1 MSEQRSDQA
10 GEAEL
15 RESAERLLDL
25 HRRAGNVPEGQQ
37 ANEAE
42 VVDGIIDLLVTSGLT
57 DRTRVRREADRV
69 DIRTDDLIIE
79 VKKRI
84 GIGTQPDSEHV
95 AQLDR
100 YLRRARESSEQ
111 VRLGILT
118 DGKYWLLRTPKGG
131 KVRTLLRDTFELHAD
146 VGVNDLV
153 AWLRDVTQA
162 LPSQN
167 QVPEPPA
174 IETAFGKSISAKVFV
189 DDLAQL
195 YDEHCDNPTVTVK
208 RDLWHNL
215 LAAALGEVVNDET
228 DLGRLFVRHTY
239 LSMIVS
245 LAVQAAFG
253 IDITSAAA
261 NRPTELINGDIFIQE
276 IGIRGVIESDFF
288 GWPVETET
296 GCEWIAGLAL
306 RVAGF
311 DWDKAEYDFAR
322 VLYQTV
328 IRAEDRK
335 RLGEYY
341 TPDWLATAIVQE
353 VVDDPLKQRVLDPAC
368 GSGTFLRAA
377 IIHYISKAESAGL
390 SASKILTELREKITG
405 IDTHPVAVHLARAT
419 WVMAAKKVISQV
431 EASSL
436 TVPVYLGD
444 SLQLH
449 SDPGSLF
456 GDDNVT
462 IEVRPAHVDGSHKF
476 LHFPKTLVARG
487 DWFDGLMLKAA
498 GNIEA
503 GMDPM
508 ISLDEAGTLKDSER
522 TTLKKTLGSMIEL
535 HAEGRDHIW
544 AYYTRNLVRPVWLS
558 TDEGQVDRIVGNP
571 PWLTYSQTEST
582 IRSELERQSKSEYGI
597 WAGRQY
603 APHQDVAGLFFTRSL
618 DLYLKDGGQAGMVL
632 PHSALGAGQYE
643 KWRSGSWGGIVAD
656 LSAEPWDLERIEP
669 NTFFPV
675 PACVAFARKGGS
687 SPRCLPPT
695 AQRWLG
701 PEGGPNPKEWITL
714 VAFGEYI
721 SPYSERAR
729 QGATIVPRLLFFV
742 DATESPIALVKGI
755 LKVQP
760 VRSANEKEPWKSLD
774 PFQLY
779 GPMDDAHVH
788 RVHLGSTVAPF
799 VMLEAL
805 SAVLPLRR
813 GEKTP
818 SWPGGKTA
826 MAGVDPVRLGERMR
840 SRWRDM
846 SSLWDAH
853 KKPTNKL
860 TLIDRLDY
868 HKGLS
873 SQLGDHPIRLVYTTS
888 GRPTAAILT
897 DDDAF
902 LDHKLFW
909 LPCPTLA
916 EAFYLVAVI
925 NSKTLYRLVEPF
937 MSKGQMGPRDL
948 HKHLWR
954 LPIVVYDPDNPVHRT
969 LADLGSAAADQA
981 GEVLAEV
988 KRARAAAGKKTTVNV
1003 ARKAIRAWLDDSEVG
1018 RDIETHVE
1026 ALLSG

>member
-1 MSEQRSDQA
+1 M
-10 GEAEL
+10 
-15 RESAERLLDL
+15 
-25 HRRAGNVPEGQQ
+25 
-37 ANEAE
+37 
-42 VVDGIIDLLVTSGLT
+42 
-57 DRTRVRREADRV
+57 
-69 DIRTDDLIIE
+69 
-79 VKKRI
+79 
-84 GIGTQPDSEHV
+84 
-95 AQLDR
+95 
-100 YLRRARESSEQ
+100 
-111 VRLGILT
+111 
-118 DGKYWLLRTPKGG
+118 
-131 KVRTLLRDTFELHAD
+131 
-146 VGVNDLV
+146 

-167 QVPEPPA
+167 QIPEPTA
-174 IETAFGKSISAKVFV
+174 IEAAFGNSISAKVFI
-189 DDLAQL
+189 DDLTQL
-195 YDEHCDNPTVTVK
+195 YNEHRDDPTVTVK

-215 LAAALGEVVNDET
+215 LAAALGEVVNDES

-253 IDITSAAA
+253 IDIKSEAA
-261 NRPTELINGDIFIQE
+261 NRPTELINGDIFSQE
-276 IGIRGVIESDFF
+276 IGVRGVIESDFF

-296 GCEWIAGLAL
+296 GCEWITGLAF

-311 DWDKAEYDFAR
+311 DWDEAGYDFAR

-341 TPDWLATAIVQE
+341 TPDWLATAIVE
-353 VVDDPLKQRVLDPAC
+353 KVVDEPLKQRVLDPAC

-377 IIHYISKAESAGL
+377 ITHYISKAETAGL
-390 SASKILTELREKITG
+390 SASKILAELRKKVTG

-419 WVMAAKKVISQV
+419 WVMAAKKIISQV

-444 SLQLH
+444 SLQLY

-476 LHFPKTLVARG
+476 LHFPKTLVSRG
-487 DWFDGLMLKAA
+487 DWFDGVMLKAA

-503 GMDPM
+503 GMDPTV
-508 ISLDEAGTLKDSER
+508 SLDDAGILKDSER
-522 TTLKKTLGSMIEL
+522 TTLKKTLGSMLEL

-582 IRSELERQSKSEYGI
+582 IRSELERKSKSEYGI

-603 APHQDVAGLFFTRSL
+603 APHQDVAGLFYTRSL
-618 DLYLKDGGQAGMVL
+618 DLYLKDEGRAGMVL

-656 LSAEPWDLERIEP
+656 LSTEPWDLERIEP

-675 PACVAFARKGGS
+675 PACVAFAGKGGS
-687 SPRCLPPT
+687 SPKCLPRT

-701 PEGGPNPKEWITL
+701 PEGGPNTKERITM
-714 VAFGEYI
+714 VAYGEYI
-721 SPYSERAR
+721 SPYNERAR

-742 DATESPIALVKGI
+742 DATESTIALTKGI
-755 LKVQP
+755 LKIKP
-760 VRSANEKEPWKSLD
+760 ARSANEKEPWKSLD

-779 GPMDDAHVH
+779 GPMDDDHVH

-799 VMLEAL
+799 VLLEAL

-826 MAGVDPVRLGERMR
+826 MAGVDPTRLGDRMR

-860 TLIDRLDY
+860 SLIEQLDY
-868 HKGLS
+868 RNKLS
-873 SQLGDHPIRLVYTTS
+873 SQLGGHPIRLIYTTS
-888 GRPTAAILT
+888 GRPTAALLIDSSTIIDTSLYLIT
-897 DDDAF
+897 CD
-902 LDHKLFW
+902 
-909 LPCPTLA
+909 TLA
-916 EAFYLVAVI
+916 EAYYLSAII
-925 NSKTLYRLVEPF
+925 NSKGMYEAVEP
-937 MSKGQMGPRDL
+937 MMAKGQFGSRHL

-954 LPIVVYDPDNPVHRT
+954 LPIGVYDSDNPVHRT

-981 GEVLAEV
+981 AEVLAEV
-988 KRARAAAGKKTTVNV
+988 KQAQAAAGKKMTVSM

-1018 RDIETHVE
+1018 RTIETHVE

>member
-1 MSEQRSDQA
+1 M
-10 GEAEL
+10 
-15 RESAERLLDL
+15 
-25 HRRAGNVPEGQQ
+25 
-37 ANEAE
+37 
-42 VVDGIIDLLVTSGLT
+42 
-57 DRTRVRREADRV
+57 
-69 DIRTDDLIIE
+69 
-79 VKKRI
+79 
-84 GIGTQPDSEHV
+84 
-95 AQLDR
+95 
-100 YLRRARESSEQ
+100 
-111 VRLGILT
+111 RLGILT

-131 KVRTLLRDTFELHAD
+131 EVRTLLPNTFELYAD

-153 AWLRDVTQA
+153 AWLQDVTQA
-162 LPSQN
+162 LPSRN

-174 IETAFGKSISAKVFV
+174 IEAAFGKSISARVFV

-341 TPDWLATAIVQE
+341 TPDWLATAIVEE

-377 IIHYISKAESAGL
+377 IIHYISKAESADL
-390 SASKILTELREKITG
+390 SASKVLTELREKITG

-419 WVMAAKKVISQV
+419 WVMAAKKIISQV

-508 ISLDEAGTLKDSER
+508 ISLDEAGTLEDSER

-603 APHQDVAGLFFTRSL
+603 G
-618 DLYLKDGGQAGMVL
+618 
-632 PHSALGAGQYE
+632 
-643 KWRSGSWGGIVAD
+643 
-656 LSAEPWDLERIEP
+656 
-669 NTFFPV
+669 
-675 PACVAFARKGGS
+675 
-687 SPRCLPPT
+687 
-695 AQRWLG
+695 
-701 PEGGPNPKEWITL
+701 
-714 VAFGEYI
+714 
-721 SPYSERAR
+721 
-729 QGATIVPRLLFFV
+729 
-742 DATESPIALVKGI
+742 
-755 LKVQP
+755 
-760 VRSANEKEPWKSLD
+760 
-774 PFQLY
+774 
-779 GPMDDAHVH
+779 
-788 RVHLGSTVAPF
+788 
-799 VMLEAL
+799 
-805 SAVLPLRR
+805 
-813 GEKTP
+813 
-818 SWPGGKTA
+818 
-826 MAGVDPVRLGERMR
+826 
-840 SRWRDM
+840 
-846 SSLWDAH
+846 
-853 KKPTNKL
+853 
-860 TLIDRLDY
+860 
-868 HKGLS
+868 
-873 SQLGDHPIRLVYTTS
+873 
-888 GRPTAAILT
+888 
-897 DDDAF
+897 
-902 LDHKLFW
+902 
-909 LPCPTLA
+909 
-916 EAFYLVAVI
+916 
-925 NSKTLYRLVEPF
+925 
-937 MSKGQMGPRDL
+937 
-948 HKHLWR
+948 
-954 LPIVVYDPDNPVHRT
+954 
-969 LADLGSAAADQA
+969 
-981 GEVLAEV
+981 
-988 KRARAAAGKKTTVNV
+988 
-1003 ARKAIRAWLDDSEVG
+1003 
-1018 RDIETHVE
+1018 
-1026 ALLSG
+1026 

>member
-1 MSEQRSDQA
+1 M
-10 GEAEL
+10 
-15 RESAERLLDL
+15 
-25 HRRAGNVPEGQQ
+25 
-37 ANEAE
+37 
-42 VVDGIIDLLVTSGLT
+42 
-57 DRTRVRREADRV
+57 
-69 DIRTDDLIIE
+69 
-79 VKKRI
+79 
-84 GIGTQPDSEHV
+84 
-95 AQLDR
+95 
-100 YLRRARESSEQ
+100 
-111 VRLGILT
+111 RLGILT
-118 DGKYWLLRTPKGG
+118 DGKHWLLRTPKSE
-131 KVRTLLRDTFELHAD
+131 KIRTLLPDTFELYAD
-146 VGVNDLV
+146 TGVSDLV

-162 LPSQN
+162 MPNQN
-167 QVPEPPA
+167 QAPEPPA
-174 IETAFGKSISAKVFV
+174 IKAAFGTSISAKAFI

-195 YDEHCDNPTVTVK
+195 YDEHCDDPTVAVK

-215 LAAALGEVVNDET
+215 LAAALGEVVNNES

-253 IDITSAAA
+253 IDIRSAAA
-261 NRPTELINGDIFIQE
+261 NRPSELINGDIFIRE

-311 DWDKAEYDFAR
+311 DWDKAGYDFAR

-341 TPDWLATAIVQE
+341 TPDWLATAIVEE

-377 IIHYISKAESAGL
+377 INHYISTAEISGL
-390 SASKILTELREKITG
+390 SSSKILTELREKITG

-419 WVMAAKKVISQV
+419 WVMAAKKIISQV
-431 EASSL
+431 ETSSL

-444 SLQLH
+444 SLQLY
-449 SDPGSLF
+449 SDPRSLF

-462 IEVRPAHVDGSHKF
+462 IEVKPTQVDGSHKF
-476 LHFPKTLVARG
+476 LHFPKVLVARG

-503 GMDPM
+503 GMDPTV
-508 ISLDEAGTLKDSER
+508 SLDEAEILEGNER
-522 TTLKKTLGSMIEL
+522 TTLKRTLESMVEL

-558 TDEGQVDRIVGNP
+558 TDEGRVDRIVGNP

-603 APHQDVAGLFFTRSL
+603 APHQDVAGLFYTRSL
-618 DLYLKDGGQAGMVL
+618 DLYLKDGGRAGMVL

-669 NTFFPV
+669 NAFFPV
-675 PACVAFARKGGS
+675 PACVAFASKGGTL
-687 SPRCLPPT
+687 PKCLPQT

-701 PEGGPNPKEWITL
+701 PEGGPNSKERINL

-721 SPYSERAR
+721 SPYNKRAR

-742 DATESPIALVKGI
+742 DVTESTIALTKGI
-755 LKVQP
+755 VKVKP

-774 PFQLY
+774 PFELY
-779 GPMDDAHVH
+779 GPMDDDHIH
-788 RVHLGSTVAPF
+788 RVHLGHTVAPF
-799 VMLEAL
+799 VPLEAL
-805 SAVLPLRR
+805 SAVLPLRQ
-813 GEKTP
+813 GEKTA

-826 MAGVDPVRLGERMR
+826 LAGVDPARLGYRMR

-860 TLIDRLDY
+860 SLIEQLDY
-868 HKGLS
+868 RKKLS
-873 SQLGDHPIRLVYTTS
+873 SQLSDHPIRLVYTTS
-888 GRPTAAILT
+888 GRPTAALLIDSSTIIDNSLYLIT
-897 DDDAF
+897 CD
-902 LDHKLFW
+902 
-909 LPCPTLA
+909 TLA
-916 EAFYLVAVI
+916 EAYYLSAII
-925 NSKTLYRLVEPF
+925 NSNAMYKAVEP
-937 MSKGQMGPRDL
+937 MMAKGQFGNRHL

-954 LPIVVYDPDNPVHRT
+954 LPIDIYDSENSIHRT
-969 LADLGSAAADQA
+969 LANLGSTAADHA
-981 GEVLAEV
+981 AEVLAEA
-988 KRARAAAGKKTTVNV
+988 KQARVAAGKKMTVGV
-1003 ARKAIRAWLDDSEVG
+1003 VRKVIRAWLDESDVG
-1018 RDIETHVE
+1018 RAIEANVE
-1026 ALLSG
+1026 ELLSS

>member
-1 MSEQRSDQA
+1 MLTVAEQRSGQA

-42 VVDGIIDLLVTSGLT
+42 VVDGIIDLLVTAGLV

-84 GIGTQPDSEHV
+84 GIGIQPNSGHV
-95 AQLDR
+95 AQLDG
-100 YLRRARESSEQ
+100 YLSQARQSNDPE
-111 VRLGILT
+111 RLGILT
-118 DGKYWLLRTPKGG
+118 DGKYWVLRQPGIEE
-131 KVRTLLRDTFELHAD
+131 VRTHHPYAFSLNSSA
-146 VGVNDLV
+146 GVNDLV

-162 LPSQN
+162 LPSLN
-167 QVPEPPA
+167 QIPGPTA
-174 IETAFGKSISAKVFV
+174 IEAAFGNSISAKVFI

-195 YDEHCDNPTVTVK
+195 YNEHRDDPTVTVK

-215 LAAALGEVVNDET
+215 LAAALGEVVNDES

-253 IDITSAAA
+253 IDIKSEAA
-261 NRPTELINGDIFIQE
+261 NRPTELINGDIFSQE
-276 IGIRGVIESDFF
+276 IGVRGVIESDFF

-296 GCEWIAGLAL
+296 GCEWITGLAF

-311 DWDKAEYDFAR
+311 DWGEAGYDFAR

-341 TPDWLATAIVQE
+341 TPDWLATAIVE
-353 VVDDPLKQRVLDPAC
+353 KVVDDPLKQRVLDPAC

-377 IIHYISKAESAGL
+377 ITHYISKAETAGL
-390 SASKILTELREKITG
+390 SASKILAELRKKVTG

-419 WVMAAKKVISQV
+419 WVMAAKKIISQV

-444 SLQLH
+444 SLQLY

-476 LHFPKTLVARG
+476 LHFPKTLVSRG
-487 DWFDGLMLKAA
+487 DWFDGVMLKAA

-503 GMDPM
+503 GMDPTT
-508 ISLDEAGTLKDSER
+508 SLDDAGILKDSER
-522 TTLKKTLGSMIEL
+522 TTLKKTLESMLEL

-558 TDEGQVDRIVGNP
+558 TNEGQVDRIVGNP

-603 APHQDVAGLFFTRSL
+603 APHQDVAGLFYTRSL
-618 DLYLKDGGQAGMVL
+618 DLYLKDEGRAGMVL

-656 LSAEPWDLERIEP
+656 LSTEPWDLERIEP

-675 PACVAFARKGGS
+675 PACVAFAGRVGPHQNAFRERLSVGS
-687 SPRCLPPT
+687 
-695 AQRWLG
+695 
-701 PEGGPNPKEWITL
+701 
-714 VAFGEYI
+714 
-721 SPYSERAR
+721 
-729 QGATIVPRLLFFV
+729 
-742 DATESPIALVKGI
+742 D
-755 LKVQP
+755 LK
-760 VRSANEKEPWKSLD
+760 A
-774 PFQLY
+774 
-779 GPMDDAHVH
+779 
-788 RVHLGSTVAPF
+788 AP
-799 VMLEAL
+799 
-805 SAVLPLRR
+805 
-813 GEKTP
+813 
-818 SWPGGKTA
+818 
-826 MAGVDPVRLGERMR
+826 
-840 SRWRDM
+840 
-846 SSLWDAH
+846 
-853 KKPTNKL
+853 
-860 TLIDRLDY
+860 
-868 HKGLS
+868 
-873 SQLGDHPIRLVYTTS
+873 
-888 GRPTAAILT
+888 
-897 DDDAF
+897 
-902 LDHKLFW
+902 
-909 LPCPTLA
+909 
-916 EAFYLVAVI
+916 
-925 NSKTLYRLVEPF
+925 
-937 MSKGQMGPRDL
+937 MSKRELLWLLMVSIFLHTMSGPDRE
-948 HKHLWR
+948 R
-954 LPIVVYDPDNPVHRT
+954 P
-969 LADLGSAAADQA
+969 
-981 GEVLAEV
+981 
-988 KRARAAAGKKTTVNV
+988 
-1003 ARKAIRAWLDDSEVG
+1003 
-1018 RDIETHVE
+1018 
-1026 ALLSG
+1026 